1 MGRDSTVTIDLG
13 HERTESVLSRNS
25 SERRPTS
32 RLTGKELSADQ
43 LLHLEKARELAV
55 ISRRERQLQRISA
68 KRDELLKFL
77 GLSDDSNDARRLEPL
92 LKNHVNAL
100 IATEDRLRSK
110 LNSTVEEQ
118 NTLLTGLR
126 NDLKKLGSVTGSVVS
141 SVPPS
146 RPR

>member
-1 MGRDSTVTIDLG
+1 MGRDSVVTIDLG
-13 HERTESVLSRNS
+13 HERADSVLSKTS
-25 SERRPTS
+25 SEKRPTS